1 MSALLYFR
9 YIGLQLALA
18 LILLLVSYGIDGQVG
33 LVSVAIAAL
42 AGILPD
48 AYFTLQAF
56 RYKANEDPVKALAA
70 LYRGET
76 GKFVLVMVICAV
88 AFKFVES
95 LNPLLLFGALI
106 VILMIQPMIKVFAL
120 PFLRHNIS
128 DASQTNHLD

>member
-1 MSALLYFR
+1 M
-9 YIGLQLALA
+9 GWQLALA
-18 LILLLVSYGIDGQVG
+18 LTLLMVSYGIDGQKG

-42 AGILPD
+42 ATIVPD

-56 RYKANEDPVKALAA
+56 RYKAKEHPVKALSA

-88 AFKFVES
+88 AFKFVDS

-120 PFLRHNIS
+120 PFLRQNLS
-128 DASQTNHLD
+128 DARQANQLD